1 MKNDPYRGDFT
12 LSIPAMGGE
21 RFLTVMADHQVLLQ
35 CRQTEKTTFRLYC
48 NGIHAVF
55 VTPPMGAL
63 QQDNAQSGPVWKKMD
78 VARFD
83 GGDTPE
89 RSPRFNDFE
98 SQLLDPSRHRLY
110 GLQSDWRGF

>member
-55 VTPPMGAL
+55 VTPPMVQKDGKTGSYAVRVVYQGDL
-63 QQDNAQSGPVWKKMD
+63 GKGDLAPV
-78 VARFD
+78 
-83 GGDTPE
+83 
-89 RSPRFNDFE
+89 NDRHHCS
-98 SQLLDPSRHRLY
+98 SQNTYTTSTKPTKPS
-110 GLQSDWRGF
+110 